1 MTDRTPKLCLFMQKR
16 IEEQI
21 ADNHSETPTGKK
33 YVLAGFTEP
42 ELRTIQAFI
51 RSFEPVESN
60 PEDFI
65 K

>member
-1 MTDRTPKLCLFMQKR
+1 MQKR